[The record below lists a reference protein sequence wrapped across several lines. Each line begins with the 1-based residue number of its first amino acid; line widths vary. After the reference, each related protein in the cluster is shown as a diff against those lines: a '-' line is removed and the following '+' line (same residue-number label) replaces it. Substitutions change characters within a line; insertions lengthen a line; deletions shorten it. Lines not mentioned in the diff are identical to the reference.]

1 MGGSS
6 ATFTIILL
14 EINLFQY
21 LLQVVV
27 SLSRSVL
34 QLCDESVNLVENKTW
49 FDALYPCLLENS
61 LSLKVDERRKEK
73 EREEKKEERKEEREE
88 ERGKEVMKER
98 EGKRGGEEGQKE
110 GKLIDILTEKIS
122 ILEGTLPP
130 LRPPL
135 QWPHHTNE
143 QQLKPVG

>member
-1 MGGSS
+1 M
-6 ATFTIILL
+6 
-14 EINLFQY
+14 
-21 LLQVVV
+21 

-73 EREEKKEERKEEREE
+73 EREEKKEEREE

-98 EGKRGGEEGQKE
+98 EGKREGEEGQKE
-110 GKLIDILTEKIS
+110 GKLIDISTEKIS
-122 ILEGTLPP
+122 KKK
-130 LRPPL
+130 R
-135 QWPHHTNE
+135 
-143 QQLKPVG
+143 